1 MPPLLP
7 LLGFSSSWQG
17 EFSDKKSFER
27 SHECER
33 DKWNGASSWHYCYQL
48 MQLSWV
54 DAQPHTR
61 FKNNECPRIL
71 CPFLSTRIEYLMFWN
86 NSSEKVTKLCHM
98 PGFLSDTLRIKLSQ
112 VSVNYNDKQYI
123 HVSFF
128 VRNNRMLVICEA
140 PQSTASRQLTY
151 ILLYSLITCT

>member
-33 DKWNGASSWHYCYQL
+33 DKWNGVSSWHYCYQL
-48 MQLSWV
+48 MQLRWV

-112 VSVNYNDKQYI
+112 VSWITMINSIYTSLSLLETTGCSLFMRLHKV
-123 HVSFF
+123 
-128 VRNNRMLVICEA
+128 
-140 PQSTASRQLTY
+140 QL
-151 ILLYSLITCT
+151 LDS